1 MDFIEGNWG
10 LEKNEIP
17 LFRSYPGEKINQAA
31 LFISGTVEPCPFT
44 IEIIISNSKRK
55 KYWEKTF
62 QLVAEK
68 RSFHQR
74 IIIPDE
80 ISKMGL
86 RKKVDV
92 ILTQKGKNKKDSVIL
107 SILRPGISNTIGNI
121 SQAFQNM
128 RYILH
133 DDEWKNIHVVS
144 AVNKYFTVIFI
155 IG

>member
-31 LFISGTVEPCPFT
+31 LFISGTVEPGPFT
-44 IEIIISNSKRK
+44 IEIIVSNSKRK

-92 ILTQKGKNKKDSVIL
+92 ILTFKTIKPQLYYFDITFVYKFD
-107 SILRPGISNTIGNI
+107 NTPVHHHL
-121 SQAFQNM
+121 
-128 RYILH
+128 Y
-133 DDEWKNIHVVS
+133 
-144 AVNKYFTVIFI
+144 
-155 IG
+155 